1 MKRITPEQA
10 KLYVPCD
17 EDLTN
22 SEKSFFTLTQDP
34 TDEKWEIITYYTAR
48 KENIYENRD
57 GEGDSWVYILK
68 NASMPNLIKIGYT
81 KKEPDIRAKQVS
93 RGTGVPT
100 NFSVEFAFKCFNAES
115 LEREIHK
122 YLKPFR
128 VNNNK
133 EFFQISIEE
142 AESTIEL
149 LGQRYL

>member
-57 GEGDSWVYILK
+57 GEGDSWIYILK

-81 KKEPDIRAKQVS
+81 KKVQYHGYNVHV
-93 RGTGVPT
+93 VPCV
-100 NFSVEFAFKCFNAES
+100 FFEKIYKPSVGRS
-115 LEREIHK
+115 LPLRTFLH
-122 YLKPFR
+122 L
-128 VNNNK
+128 
-133 EFFQISIEE
+133 
-142 AESTIEL
+142 
-149 LGQRYL
+149 